1 MFTNFF
7 CFSAERRQIRSLE
20 AKLSIANKK
29 AENNRPFTEEGLR
42 AFAAEKAALKESN
55 ARLRGENDELR
66 EETEELRA
74 MVEVLRAQ
82 VTGKIGLVSEPKPPP
97 PIG

>member
-7 CFSAERRQIRSLE
+7 CFSVEHRQIRNLE

-29 AENNRPFTEEGLR
+29 AANNRPFTEEGLR
-42 AFAAEKAALKESN
+42 AFAAEKVTLKESN
-55 ARLRGENDELR
+55 TRLKGENEELR

-82 VTGKIGLVSEPKPPP
+82 VTGKKGLVFEPKPPP
-97 PIG
+97 PTG

>member
-42 AFAAEKAALKESN
+42 AEKVALKESN
-55 ARLRGENDELR
+55 TRLKGENDELR